1 MFQNERAC
9 KSRSAK
15 CNLPFLWFSLLAQ
28 DVLPIFF
35 CNCSQVLYEELL
47 EIAPEYL

>member
-28 DVLPIFF
+28 DALPIFF
-35 CNCSQVLYEELL
+35 VTAVKCYMKNS
-47 EIAPEYL
+47 